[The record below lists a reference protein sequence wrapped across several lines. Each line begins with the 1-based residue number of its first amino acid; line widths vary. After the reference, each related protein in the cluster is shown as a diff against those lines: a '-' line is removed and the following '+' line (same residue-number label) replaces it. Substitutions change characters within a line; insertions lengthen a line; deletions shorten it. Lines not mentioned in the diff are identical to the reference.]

1 MMLTPEQI
9 QHTIAAQQ
17 DVNEVTVTG
26 DGYHF
31 QAVVIS
37 DQFEGLSRVARQ
49 QWVYAKLKPWI
60 LSGELHAISI
70 QTWTTLEWEKQRG

>member
-1 MMLTPEQI
+1 MLTPEQI
-9 QHTIAAQQ
+9 QHTIADGQ
-17 DVNEVTVTG
+17 DVSEVTVTG

-60 LSGELHAISI
+60 LSGALHAISI

>member
-1 MMLTPEQI
+1 MLTPEEI
-9 QHTIAAQQ
+9 QNAIASHE

-31 QAVVIS
+31 QAVVVS
-37 DQFEGLSRVARQ
+37 NQFEGLSKVARQ

-60 LSGELHAISI
+60 LSGALHAISM
-70 QTWTTLEWEKQRG
+70 QTWTTSEWEKQRG